1 MGDRPLPNS
10 YLLANNFLRQ
20 AASHF
25 FAFFS
30 HDPFLRLGLPK
41 QTSYERR
48 VPFEHH
54 RQPLAPHHV
63 FVRRV
68 LLHFSMA
75 VGLICL
81 SLGIGIVGYHT
92 LGGLAWE
99 DALVESS
106 MLMGGQGPV
115 YGQNLTTVSA
125 KIFSSAYALFCGVV
139 LIALF
144 GIILSPVLHRIL
156 HRLHVSE
163 K

>member
-1 MGDRPLPNS
+1 MP
-10 YLLANNFLRQ
+10 Y
-20 AASHF
+20 
-25 FAFFS
+25 
-30 HDPFLRLGLPK
+30 
-41 QTSYERR
+41 
-48 VPFEHH
+48 EHH

-75 VGLICL
+75 IGLICL
-81 SLGIGIVGYHT
+81 SLGIGILGYHH
-92 LGGLAWE
+92 LGELAWE
-99 DALVESS
+99 DALVEAS

-115 YGQNLTTVSA
+115 YGLSLTTVPA
-125 KIFSSAYALFCGVV
+125 KLFSSAYALFSGIV

-144 GIILSPVLHRIL
+144 GIILAPIFHRIL

>member
-1 MGDRPLPNS
+1 MAISLLP
-10 YLLANNFLRQ
+10 Y
-20 AASHF
+20 
-25 FAFFS
+25 
-30 HDPFLRLGLPK
+30 
-41 QTSYERR
+41 
-48 VPFEHH
+48 EHH
-54 RQPLAPHHV
+54 REPLATHHV

-75 VGLICL
+75 IGLICL

-115 YGQNLTTVSA
+115 YGQSLTTVTA
-125 KIFSSAYALFCGVV
+125 KLFSSAYALFSGIV

-144 GIILSPVLHRIL
+144 GIILAPVFHRIL
-156 HRLHVSE
+156 HRLHFSE

>member
-1 MGDRPLPNS
+1 MAISLLP
-10 YLLANNFLRQ
+10 Y
-20 AASHF
+20 
-25 FAFFS
+25 
-30 HDPFLRLGLPK
+30 
-41 QTSYERR
+41 
-48 VPFEHH
+48 EHH
-54 RQPLAPHHV
+54 REPLAPHHV

-75 VGLICL
+75 IGLICL

-115 YGQNLTTVSA
+115 YGQSLTTVTA
-125 KIFSSAYALFCGVV
+125 KLFSSAYALF
-139 LIALF
+139 
-144 GIILSPVLHRIL
+144 GIILAPVILAPVFHRIL
-156 HRLHVSE
+156 HRLHFSE